1 MKKSG
6 KLYIVATP
14 IGNWDDITIR
24 AKNILE
30 SIDTLICEEF
40 KIGSTLL
47 KKLSIPKKELIT
59 LNEHNE
65 ENQIDL
71 VIQKLFEGKNLA
83 LISDC
88 GTPVFAD
95 PGHLLVSQATQL
107 GIEVIPIPGPSSLMA
122 TLSVLD
128 FKLDRFFFAG
138 FLPREKDQRKKELY
152 SLRSIDMPIVLMDT
166 PYRLTKLLDEVAQT
180 FGKNRRVTLGLNITQ
195 ENEKFLRGS
204 ISEVIKQLNFK
215 KAEFI
220 LVVHQK

>member
-30 SIDTLICEEF
+30 SIDILICEEY

-65 ENQIDL
+65 EDQIDHI
-71 VIQKLFEGKNLA
+71 IQHLFEGKNLA

-95 PGHLLVSQATQL
+95 PGHLLINQAAQL
-107 GIEVIPIPGPSSLMA
+107 GIEIIPIPGASSLMA

-128 FKLDRFFFAG
+128 FKLDRFYFAG
-138 FLPREKDQRKKELY
+138 FLPREKDQRKKDLY

>member
-24 AKNILE
+24 AKNILD
-30 SIDTLICEEF
+30 SIDILICEEF
-40 KIGSTLL
+40 KVGSTLL

-71 VIQKLFEGKNLA
+71 IIQQLFEGKNLA

-95 PGHLLVSQATQL
+95 PGHLLINQATQL
-107 GIEVIPIPGPSSLMA
+107 GIEIIPIPGASSLMA

-128 FKLDRFFFAG
+128 FKLDRFC
-138 FLPREKDQRKKELY
+138 RT
-152 SLRSIDMPIVLMDT
+152 DT
-166 PYRLTKLLDEVAQT
+166 
-180 FGKNRRVTLGLNITQ
+180 
-195 ENEKFLRGS
+195 
-204 ISEVIKQLNFK
+204 
-215 KAEFI
+215 
-220 LVVHQK
+220 